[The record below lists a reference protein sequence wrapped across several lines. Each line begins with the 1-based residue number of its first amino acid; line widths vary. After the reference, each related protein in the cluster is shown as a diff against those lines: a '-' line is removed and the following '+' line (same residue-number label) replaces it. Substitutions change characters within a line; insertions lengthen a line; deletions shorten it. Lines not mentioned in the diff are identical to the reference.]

1 MKVKGISEFKP
12 YTADLK
18 LSDYNLNDLLPKIW
32 ADGYERRDAWFEFD
46 IASRLLIEMFKVTYW
61 PFEVLFTWLPI
72 KLLLTYYILMP

>member
-1 MKVKGISEFKP
+1 MSKVEP
-12 YTADLK
+12 YTGDLK

-32 ADGYERRDAWFEFD
+32 EDGYQYRGSLLLYDISRR
-46 IASRLLIEMFKVTYW
+46 ILIEMFKVTCW